1 MSSRGA
7 SATAFTGRG
16 SSTEMSQDSYRV
28 VLPSLPT
35 GTEVLNSVFAHCDT
49 SGRPYKIEDFRTQME
64 RHGVLQDLIG
74 AGQYQMNHV
83 WLFAFNSL
91 TAKRKLLAAK
101 ELVVK
106 EKRCLLI
113 DPDEC
118 EVRLRLHWTPIH
130 ISDDAVRRALE
141 PYGKVNEVSRDTWR
155 VEGFQNVQT
164 TTRFV
169 KMNLKEGTTKDHLPH
184 QLVMFGSKVLV
195 VVPGRAPLCLR
206 CKRTGHIRRECRVP
220 HCDKCNRYGHE
231 QEDCI
236 RTYATVM
243 LPAPGEDNSEFFI
256 DEEEAEKGE
265 DDIRHPVTTGDP
277 KVTDGRQEHLER
289 KNDTTLSSCPTGRE
303 GDSAREDD
311 TLASNCQAGREI
323 DLSRKNDTISSG
335 PLAGREGDLAR
346 ESDTILPSCLGADNP
361 AVGNA
366 SPGVDGAASDPSKDQ
381 STRPACMSDHH
392 SDITSED
399 DLEMDEG
406 ADPSKRPLDLV
417 EEGPDWTPVHGRKK
431 RCKPRPPPGNG
442 RERTS

>member
-1 MSSRGA
+1 MSSFSSWRKRVPPFGTVASLMSSRGA

-16 SSTEMSQDSYRV
+16 SSTEMSRDSYRV

-35 GTEVLNSVFAHCDT
+35 GTEVLNYVFAHCDT
-49 SGRPYKIEDFRTQME
+49 SGRPYKIDDFRTQME

-83 WLFAFNSL
+83 WLFTFNSL

-206 CKRTGHIRRECRVP
+206 CKRTGHIRRVP
-220 HCDKCNRYGHE
+220 SSPLRQVQSLWPRARGLHSNICHRDAACSR
-231 QEDCI
+231 
-236 RTYATVM
+236 
-243 LPAPGEDNSEFFI
+243 
-256 DEEEAEKGE
+256 
-265 DDIRHPVTTGDP
+265 
-277 KVTDGRQEHLER
+277 GRQ
-289 KNDTTLSSCPTGRE
+289 
-303 GDSAREDD
+303 
-311 TLASNCQAGREI
+311 
-323 DLSRKNDTISSG
+323 
-335 PLAGREGDLAR
+335 
-346 ESDTILPSCLGADNP
+346 LG
-361 AVGNA
+361 VLH
-366 SPGVDGAASDPSKDQ
+366 
-381 STRPACMSDHH
+381 R
-392 SDITSED
+392 
-399 DLEMDEG
+399 
-406 ADPSKRPLDLV
+406 
-417 EEGPDWTPVHGRKK
+417 
-431 RCKPRPPPGNG
+431 
-442 RERTS
+442 